1 MGVLEFIK
9 DVVFSKKFLIA
20 VLIAAA
26 IAACCVAGRIIIH
39 NQKDG
44 KLTVVSRSSLEQV
57 IEISELPTVEY
68 TYNAVAKKADA
79 NEKVLYYVSY
89 NGFVTAGID
98 FSKITFDI
106 SEDEENPRVTI
117 HLPEVTIQD
126 CRVDMGSMKFIFKD
140 SGSKTETV
148 SEEAYK
154 VCKAD
159 LQSRVTSENE
169 LFSIAKENAQA
180 AVKGLYEPWI
190 RQLNPECAIVV
201 E

>member
-1 MGVLEFIK
+1 MNVVESIK
-9 DVVFSKKFLIA
+9 EIVFTKKFLIA

-26 IAACCVAGRIIIH
+26 IAACCVVGRMIMNH
-39 NQKDG
+39 QRDG
-44 KLTVVSRSSLEQV
+44 KLTVVSKSSLERV

-68 TYNAVAKKADA
+68 TYNAVAKKADT
-79 NEKVLYYVSY
+79 KGMILYYVSY
-89 NGFVTAGID
+89 KGFVTAGID

-106 SEDEENPRVTI
+106 SDDENNPCVTI

-126 CRVDMGSMKFIFKD
+126 CRVDMGSMQFIFKD
-140 SGSKTETV
+140 SDAKTETV

-154 VCKAD
+154 ICKAD
-159 LQSRVTSENE
+159 LQSRVTNENE
-169 LFSIAKENAQA
+169 LFDIARENAQA

-190 RQLNPECAIVV
+190 RQLDPKCAIVV